1 MKAMTQ
7 DRYGS
12 AADVLALEDVDTPDI
27 RDDEVLIR
35 VRAAGVGPDVWHLMT
50 GRPYFVRLMGVGL
63 RKPKARVPGR
73 DVAGTIAAVGA
84 HVTGFQEGDE
94 VFGTCRGAFAE
105 YACAADASEGGVGGD
120 GVLAPKPAN
129 LGFEQAAA
137 VPTSACTALQGLRGG
152 GELRAGQSVLI
163 IGASGGVGTFAVQLA
178 KAFEAHVAGVCS
190 TPKVDLVRS
199 LGADH
204 VIDYT
209 REDFADQGRHYDLI
223 LDTAGRRSLSHL
235 RRGLAP
241 GGRLV
246 IVGGEGG
253 GRLTGGF
260 ERQLRAAL
268 LSRFIAQDLHPLT
281 AVDRREDLLFLKELI
296 EAGKL
301 TPVIDRTYPLDE
313 AAAALGDAD
322 EGHGRGKKVITV

>member
-12 AADVLALEDVDTPDI
+12 ADVLMLDDI
-27 RDDEVLIR
+27 DKPTVGDEEVLIR

-50 GRPYFVRLMGVGL
+50 GRPYFVRLMGFGL
-63 RKPKARVPGR
+63 RKPKARVVGR
-73 DVAGTIAAVGA
+73 DVAGSVEAVGKD
-84 HVTGFQEGDE
+84 VTDFQPGDE

-105 YACAADASEGGVGGD
+105 YACAAAGSEAGVGGD

-129 LGFEQAAA
+129 LTFEQAAG
-137 VPTSACTALQGLRGG
+137 VPTSAATALQGLRDAGG
-152 GELRAGQSVLI
+152 IQAGQSVLI

-178 KAFEAHVAGVCS
+178 KVFEAHVAGVCS
-190 TPKVDLVRS
+190 TTKVDLVRS
-199 LGADH
+199 IGADR

-209 REDFADQGRHYDLI
+209 REDFADEGHLYDLI

-235 RRGLAP
+235 RRALAP
-241 GGRLV
+241 RGTLV

-253 GRLTGGF
+253 GRWTGGF
-260 ERQLRAAL
+260 ERQLRASV
-268 LSRFIAQDLHPLT
+268 LSPFLRQRLHSLT
-281 AVDRREDLLFLKELI
+281 AVDRRADLLFLKDLI

-301 TPVIDRTYPLDE
+301 TPVINRIYPLNE
-313 AAAALGDAD
+313 APKALGDAD
-322 EGHGRGKKVITV
+322 EGHGRGKAIITV

>member
-12 AADVLALEDVDTPDI
+12 ADVLTLDDI
-27 RDDEVLIR
+27 DEPAVGDDEVLIR

-63 RKPKARVPGR
+63 RKPKARVVGR
-73 DVAGTIAAVGA
+73 DVAGSVEAVGQ
-84 HVTGFQEGDE
+84 HVTQFQPGDE

-105 YACAADASEGGVGGD
+105 YACAGAGGEGGVGGD

-129 LGFEQAAA
+129 LSFEQAAA
-137 VPTSACTALQGLRGG
+137 VPTSAASALQGLRDEGG
-152 GELRAGQSVLI
+152 IQAGQSLLV

-178 KAFEAHVAGVCS
+178 KVLEAEVTGVCS
-190 TPKVDLVRS
+190 TAKVDLVRS
-199 LGADH
+199 IGADH

-209 REDFADQGRHYDLI
+209 QEDFVDQPQRYDLI
-223 LDTAGRRSLSHL
+223 LDTAGRRPLSRM
-235 RRGLAP
+235 RRALTPRGT
-241 GGRLV
+241 LV

-253 GRLTGGF
+253 NRWTGGF
-260 ERQLRAAL
+260 ERQLRATV
-268 LSRFIAQDLHPLT
+268 LSPFIPQRLRALT
-281 AVDRREDLLFLKELI
+281 AVDRRADLLFLKELI

-301 TPVIDRTYPLDE
+301 TPVINGTYPLEE
-313 AAAALGDAD
+313 APKALSDAD
-322 EGHGRGKKVITV
+322 EGHGRGKKVVTV